1 MKYRFWNLDKD
12 YTILEGWCKERNWE
26 SNIPKE
32 MLPPQGIIVED
43 KDTICALGLYLNEQ
57 VKFGYMYGIFSNPK
71 IGKMKLYRAMKL
83 SLEAVKELAKDK
95 GIEVIITHT
104 AEKAL
109 EKLYTRHGNMKIVEQ
124 NVNQYIMNLNE
135 DKYKNLDW
143 ISK

>member
-12 YTILEGWCKERNWE
+12 YTILEEWCKERNWE

-43 KDTICALGLYLNEQ
+43 EDNICALGLYLNEK

-71 IGKMKLYRAMKL
+71 ISKIKLYRAMKL
-83 SLEAVKELAKDK
+83 SLEAVKELARSK
-95 GIEVIITHT
+95 GIEIIITHT

-109 EKLYTRHGNMKIVEQ
+109 EKLYTKYGDMKLVEQ
-124 NVNQYIMNLNE
+124 NVNQYIMNLNK
-135 DKYKNLDW
+135 DKYINLDW

>member
-1 MKYRFWNLDKD
+1 
-12 YTILEGWCKERNWE
+12 
-26 SNIPKE
+26 
-32 MLPPQGIIVED
+32 
-43 KDTICALGLYLNEQ
+43 
-57 VKFGYMYGIFSNPK
+57 
-71 IGKMKLYRAMKL
+71 MKL
-83 SLEAVKELAKDK
+83 SLEAVKKLATSK

-109 EKLYTRHGNMKIVEQ
+109 EKLYTRHGNMKLVEQ

>member
-1 MKYRFWNLDKD
+1 
-12 YTILEGWCKERNWE
+12 
-26 SNIPKE
+26 
-32 MLPPQGIIVED
+32 
-43 KDTICALGLYLNEQ
+43 
-57 VKFGYMYGIFSNPK
+57 
-71 IGKMKLYRAMKL
+71 MKLYRAMKL